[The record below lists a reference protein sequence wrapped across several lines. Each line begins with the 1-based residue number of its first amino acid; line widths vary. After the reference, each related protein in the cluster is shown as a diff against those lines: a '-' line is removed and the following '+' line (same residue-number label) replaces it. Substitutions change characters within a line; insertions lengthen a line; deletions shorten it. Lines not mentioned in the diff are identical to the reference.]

1 MTRPGTPFFLEG
13 DAADVGYIATR
24 DHPRGRTAREF
35 CEALWVRYASLAD
48 PHFREDARTNFLQRF
63 WEMYLGVTLLD
74 RGIPLQRQG
83 DEGPEFCATL
93 DGRRVWFEAI
103 APRPGEGPDR
113 VPDII
118 LGEAQYVPTEKI
130 LLRLTSALAAKR
142 ERYLSAVAK
151 GIIRAE
157 DAYVLALNSRGV
169 PHAFLGDGVPYFVQA
184 FLPFGPLTAHI
195 DTQTLKI
202 TKTSYAYRAAVRK
215 ANDTE
220 ISTRTF
226 LDRDASF
233 CSAVLHSAVDCA
245 NHPSEL
251 GADFAVLHNPNA
263 AVGIG
268 SALFCWCEQI
278 YLRGAELHRESPR
291 GPQQP

>member
-13 DAADVGYIATR
+13 DVVDVGYGATR
-24 DHPRGRTAREF
+24 DRPRGRTGRDF
-35 CEALWVRYASLAD
+35 CEALWVRYAHLAD
-48 PHFREDARTNFLQRF
+48 AHFREEARTNFLQRF
-63 WEMYLGVTLLD
+63 WEMYLGVTLLH
-74 RGIPLQRQG
+74 RGIPLQRHG
-83 DEGPEFCATL
+83 AEGPEFYATL
-93 DGRRVWFEAI
+93 DGRPVWFEAI
-103 APRPGEGPDR
+103 APGPGEGPDR

-118 LGEAQYVPTEKI
+118 LGETQYVPTEGI
-130 LLRLTSALAAKR
+130 LLRLTSALVAKR

-151 GIIRAE
+151 GIIRAD
-157 DAYVLALNSRGV
+157 DAYVLALNSRGI
-169 PHAFLGDGVPYFVQA
+169 PHAFLSDRVPYFVQA
-184 FLPFGPLTAHI
+184 FLPFGSLTVNI
-195 DTQTLKI
+195 DTRTLKI
-202 TKTSYAYRAAVRK
+202 TETFYAYRAAVRK
-215 ANDTE
+215 ANNTE

-226 LDRDASF
+226 LDPDASF

-278 YLRGAELHRESPR
+278 YLHGTELHRESP
-291 GPQQP
+291 GGSHQQ